1 VKGAA
6 AAVEASYRNWMAWPR
21 RVALSRSAAVA
32 RSRLWLR
39 RVAERYRHSL
49 QLRVVSATLILS
61 AVVVSGLGYI
71 LMQHLVAGIY
81 ANMQQTSLSIANAG
95 LGTAQSSTAL
105 DGRRTSS
112 TREAIWSLAHSLEST
127 GGTPY
132 AIEVAPLPK
141 FQGAPIYSTGDAI
154 DFYGSKAKIPVALTN
169 DVVAEWNKGAAAE
182 RPWREWTSMAMASG
196 PRPVPGLLIGVPFGS
211 GFALYYFFPLAAA
224 ERTVASIQQSLLV
237 AGIVVVFLLAAIAWL
252 VTRWVVVPVRMAA
265 QGARRL
271 SAGEL
276 NLRMEVRGSDELA
289 ALATAFNDMAASL
302 QEKLAELE
310 DLSQVQRQF
319 VSDVSHEL
327 RTPLTT
333 IRIASDVLYGS
344 REDMGQA
351 AARSAELMQGQLER
365 FESLLTDLL
374 EISRYDANAATLDAE
389 PVDLCGIVLQSA
401 DVAQQLA
408 ERRGTKIE
416 FRVPAEP
423 CIAEIDR
430 RRVERIL
437 RNLLLNAVEHGED
450 KDTVVTVGMDS
461 AAVAV
466 SVRDFGVGLRP
477 GEEQLVFDRF
487 WRADPARARTSGGTG
502 LGLAIALEDARL
514 HGGWLEAWGEPGQ
527 GSVFRLTLPRT
538 VGRDV
543 HGSPLPL
550 SPLPLSAGD
559 DGLDTAQ
566 LAGLGESGLAGGD
579 PLAGGLPQPVVTDL
593 MVTTEPMVALDPLMA
608 TESGATDPVVTEPV
622 VTELAVTLPPLADA
636 ALANTGAA
644 DAVAA
649 GPAGPGPDGRAR
661 RADSQPAA
669 SEVAASG

>member
-1 VKGAA
+1 MKGAA
-6 AAVEASYRNWMAWPR
+6 VAVGASYRNLLAWPR
-21 RVALSRSAAVA
+21 QAALSRSAAVA
-32 RSRLWLR
+32 RSRRWLR
-39 RVAERYRHSL
+39 RIAERYRHSL

-61 AVVVSGLGYI
+61 AVVVSALGYI

-95 LGTAQSSTAL
+95 LGTAQSSAPL
-105 DGRRTSS
+105 YGHHNSS
-112 TREAIWSLAHSLEST
+112 TREVMWPLAHNLAST

-154 DFYGSKAKIPVALTN
+154 DFYRPPKIPVALTN
-169 DVVAEWNKGAAAE
+169 DVVAEWNSKGHVAE
-182 RPWREWTSMAMASG
+182 RPLREWTSMAMASG

-224 ERTVASIQQSLLV
+224 EQTVASIQQSLLV

-252 VTRWVVVPVRMAA
+252 VTRWVVIPVRMAA

-271 SAGEL
+271 STGEL

-289 ALATAFNDMAASL
+289 ALANSFNDMAASL

-344 REDMGQA
+344 REEMGQA

-437 RNLLLNAVEHGED
+437 RNLLLKAVEHGED

-466 SVRDFGVGLRP
+466 SVTDFGVGLRP

-514 HGGWLEAWGEPGQ
+514 HGGWLEAWGQPGQ

-538 VGRDV
+538 VGGDL

-550 SPLPLSAGD
+550 SPLPLSASD
-559 DGLDTAQ
+559 DAIDTAQ
-566 LAGLGESGLAGGD
+566 LAALGEPGLAGGD
-579 PLAGGLPQPVVTDL
+579 PLIGGLAQPGVTDL
-593 MVTTEPMVALDPLMA
+593 VVTTESAL
-608 TESGATDPVVTEPV
+608 TTEP
-622 VTELAVTLPPLADA
+622 AVTLPALADPG
-636 ALANTGAA
+636 LAKSGAA
-644 DAVAA
+644 DVVVADL
-649 GPAGPGPDGRAR
+649 GVSDEVPDGRAR
-661 RADSQPAA
+661 RAGSQPAA

>member
-1 VKGAA
+1 
-6 AAVEASYRNWMAWPR
+6 M
-21 RVALSRSAAVA
+21 
-32 RSRLWLR
+32 
-39 RVAERYRHSL
+39 
-49 QLRVVSATLILS
+49 S
-61 AVVVSGLGYI
+61 AVVVSVLGYI

-81 ANMQQTSLSIANAG
+81 TNME
-95 LGTAQSSTAL
+95 QSS
-105 DGRRTSS
+105 
-112 TREAIWSLAHSLEST
+112 EAIFSEGLTTAGGQTVFNQTPDAGSAAAMNALAQDLTPPAGSQYAVDVTPVWPDWGGPPVYSGGDAVGFYGPGPNLPVKLTTDIYREYQSRI
-127 GGTPY
+127 GGTP
-132 AIEVAPLPK
+132 
-141 FQGAPIYSTGDAI
+141 Q
-154 DFYGSKAKIPVALTN
+154 
-169 DVVAEWNKGAAAE
+169 
-182 RPWREWTSMAMASG
+182 RPWSEWVSMAFGSSA
-196 PRPVPGLLIGVPFGS
+196 RPVPGLLIGAPFGRAY
-211 GFALYYFFPLAAA
+211 ALYYFFPLAAQQQ
-224 ERTVASIQQSLLV
+224 TIASIQQSLLA
-237 AGIVVVFLLAAIAWL
+237 AGIAVVFLLAAIAWL
-252 VTRWVVVPVRMAA
+252 VTRWVVVPVRLAA

-276 NLRMEVRGSDELA
+276 NQRMEVRGSDELA
-289 ALATAFNDMAASL
+289 ALAISFNEMAASL

-333 IRIASDVLYGS
+333 IRIASDVLFAA
-344 REDMGQA
+344 RDEMGA
-351 AARSAELMQGQLER
+351 APARSAELMQGQLER
-365 FESLLTDLL
+365 FEVLLTDLL
-374 EISRYDANAATLDAE
+374 EISRYDANAATLEAE

-466 SVRDFGVGLRP
+466 SVRDYGVGLRP

-514 HGGWLEAWGEPGQ
+514 HGGWLEAWGERGR
-527 GSVFRLTLPRT
+527 GSVFRLTLPRVAGGT
-538 VGRDV
+538 L

-550 SPLPLSAGD
+550 SPLPLSGRE
-559 DGLDTAQ
+559 DGIDSTA
-566 LAGLGESGLAGGD
+566 ASA
-579 PLAGGLPQPVVTDL
+579 
-593 MVTTEPMVALDPLMA
+593 
-608 TESGATDPVVTEPV
+608 SGADGPVADEAAASESKARHSVAGKSGADGPV
-622 VTELAVTLPPLADA
+622 ADEA
-636 ALANTGAA
+636 
-644 DAVAA
+644 
-649 GPAGPGPDGRAR
+649 
-661 RADSQPAA
+661 AA
-669 SEVAASG
+669 SEVGARG

>member
-1 VKGAA
+1 MKGAA
-6 AAVEASYRNWMAWPR
+6 AAVGASYRNWLARPR
-21 RVALSRSAAVA
+21 RAAFSRSAAVT
-32 RSRLWLR
+32 RSQRWVR

-49 QLRVVSATLILS
+49 QLRVVTATLIMS
-61 AVVVSGLGYI
+61 AVVVTVLGYS
-71 LMQHLVAGIY
+71 LMQHLAAGIY
-81 ANMQQTSLSIANAG
+81 TNMEQSSDNIANGGLITAG
-95 LGTAQSSTAL
+95 GSAL
-105 DGRRTSS
+105 SGNPSDRSYQAINALVGDLKPADRTQ
-112 TREAIWSLAHSLEST
+112 
-127 GGTPY
+127 Y
-132 AIEVAPLPK
+132 AVAVVP
-141 FQGAPIYSTGDAI
+141 APQISGPPVYSGGDAAG
-154 DFYGSKAKIPVALTN
+154 FFGSVPRFPSALTTAV
-169 DVVAEWNKGAAAE
+169 DDELKHDK
-182 RPWREWTSMAMASG
+182 RPEVMWASMRFGSSS
-196 PRPVPGLLIGVPFGS
+196 RPVPGLLWGAPFDR
-211 GFALYYFFPLAAA
+211 AYELYYFFPLTAQQQTIAN
-224 ERTVASIQQSLLV
+224 IQQSLLV
-237 AGIVVVFLLAAIAWL
+237 AGIAVVFLLAAVAWL
-252 VTRWVVVPVRMAA
+252 VTRWVVVPVRLAA

-289 ALATAFNDMAASL
+289 ALATSFNEMAAGL

-333 IRIASDVLYGS
+333 IRIAADVLFGA
-344 REDMGQA
+344 RDELGA
-351 AARSAELMQGQLER
+351 APARAAELMQGQLER
-365 FESLLTDLL
+365 FEVLLTDLL

-389 PVDLCGIVLQSA
+389 PVDLCGIVRQSA

-408 ERRGTKIE
+408 ERRGTNID

-423 CIAEIDR
+423 CIAELDR

-514 HGGWLEAWGEPGQ
+514 HGGWLEAWGELGH

-538 VGRDV
+538 VGGEL

-550 SPLPLSAGD
+550 VPLPLSTPADGIDTVELTLAAVPAVLAAAAGIEA
-559 DGLDTAQ
+559 GAGAQAGTGAGARTGAGTA
-566 LAGLGESGLAGGD
+566 ASEA
-579 PLAGGLPQPVVTDL
+579 
-593 MVTTEPMVALDPLMA
+593 
-608 TESGATDPVVTEPV
+608 
-622 VTELAVTLPPLADA
+622 
-636 ALANTGAA
+636 GAA
-644 DAVAA
+644 DPGADEDAA
-649 GPAGPGPDGRAR
+649 TEVGAR
-661 RADSQPAA
+661 
-669 SEVAASG
+669 G

>member
-6 AAVEASYRNWMAWPR
+6 AAAGASYRSWLTWPR
-21 RVALSRSAAVA
+21 SVALSRSAAVT
-32 RSRLWLR
+32 RSRRWLR

-61 AVVVSGLGYI
+61 AVVVTGLGYI

-95 LGTAQSSTAL
+95 LGTAQNSQPLYGAHNSA
-105 DGRRTSS
+105 
-112 TREAIWSLAHSLEST
+112 TRNAIWPLAESLQST

-154 DFYGSKAKIPVALTN
+154 DFYRTPNIPATLTN
-169 DVVAEWNKGAAAE
+169 DVVAEWNSKGASAE
-182 RPWREWTSMAMASG
+182 VPWREWTSMAMASG

-211 GFALYYFFPLAAA
+211 GFALYYFFPLATA
-224 ERTVASIQQSLLV
+224 EQTVASIQQSLLV

-252 VTRWVVVPVRMAA
+252 VTRWVVIPVRMAA

-271 SAGEL
+271 STGEL

-289 ALATAFNDMAASL
+289 ALATSFNDMAASL

-344 REDMGQA
+344 REEMGQA

-408 ERRGTKIE
+408 ERKGTKIE

-450 KDTVVTVGMDS
+450 KDTVVTVGVDS

-514 HGGWLEAWGEPGQ
+514 HGGWLEAWGERGQ

-538 VGRDV
+538 AGGEL

-550 SPLPLSAGD
+550 SPLPLTARE
-559 DGLDTAQ
+559 DGIDTTQ
-566 LAGLGESGLAGGD
+566 LAAMGEPGLAGGD
-579 PLAGGLPQPVVTDL
+579 ALAGGLAQPGVTDL
-593 MVTTEPMVALDPLMA
+593 VVMTE
-608 TESGATDPVVTEPV
+608 
-622 VTELAVTLPPLADA
+622 PLADA
-636 ALANTGAA
+636 ESVLTTEP
-644 DAVAA
+644 AV
-649 GPAGPGPDGRAR
+649 AGPGVSGQVPDGRAR
-661 RADSQPAA
+661 RAGSQPAA

>member
-6 AAVEASYRNWMAWPR
+6 AAVGASYRNWLARPR
-21 RVALSRSAAVA
+21 AAAFGRSATVA
-32 RSRLWLR
+32 EVRRWLR

-49 QLRVVSATLILS
+49 QLRVITATLILS
-61 AVVVSGLGYI
+61 ATVVFVLGYI
-71 LMQHLVAGIY
+71 LMQRLDASIDTNMEQASVNIVDVGLKQAGTR
-81 ANMQQTSLSIANAG
+81 ASFTVLPNPRTQQAMY
-95 LGTAQSSTAL
+95 
-105 DGRRTSS
+105 
-112 TREAIWSLAHSLEST
+112 SLAQGLDPPLKATQYAVEVT
-127 GGTPY
+127 LVPKYQGGPPVY
-132 AIEVAPLPK
+132 GRGGSA
-141 FQGAPIYSTGDAI
+141 G
-154 DFYGSKAKIPVALTN
+154 FYGSVPKLPEALTK
-169 DVVAEWNKGAAAE
+169 DVYDQWLHG
-182 RPWREWTSMAMASG
+182 G
-196 PRPVPGLLIGVPFGS
+196 PQHTWIDWARMPFGSSARPVPGLLVGASFGR
-211 GFALYYFFPLAAA
+211 AYELYYFFPLNVY
-224 ERTVASIQQSLLV
+224 RQTLASIQQSLLV
-237 AGIVVVFLLAAIAWL
+237 AGLVVVLLLAAIAWL

-289 ALATAFNDMAASL
+289 ALATSFNEMAASL

-333 IRIASDVLYGS
+333 IRIASDVLFGA
-344 REDMGQA
+344 REDMGAA
-351 AARSAELMQGQLER
+351 AARSAELMQGQLGR

-374 EISRYDANAATLDAE
+374 EISRYDANAATLDPE

-408 ERRGTKIE
+408 ERRGTNIE
-416 FRVPAEP
+416 FRVPAQP

-514 HGGWLEAWGEPGQ
+514 HGGWLEAWGEPGR

-538 VGRDV
+538 VGGEL

-550 SPLPLSAGD
+550 VPLPLSGQVDAIDTVEFPLTGVPLTGVPPGNRARSAAGT
-559 DGLDTAQ
+559 GTVAGAESAAGTGTA
-566 LAGLGESGLAGGD
+566 AGESGARKPVADQG
-579 PLAGGLPQPVVTDL
+579 AATEVVTR
-593 MVTTEPMVALDPLMA
+593 
-608 TESGATDPVVTEPV
+608 G
-622 VTELAVTLPPLADA
+622 
-636 ALANTGAA
+636 
-644 DAVAA
+644 
-649 GPAGPGPDGRAR
+649 
-661 RADSQPAA
+661 
-669 SEVAASG
+669 